1 MLCKSMENKIVKFCL
16 LVWGMLLYGV
26 IHGSIARLFFSKF
39 AGISE
44 VIYSAYNSSE
54 LLSVYTV
61 VILTCATFYF
71 ACRNYGNH
79 YFSWNKLYV
88 ELVAIEVLWFIP
100 YDWKV
105 SSVGVFP
112 ISLFHLGVIL
122 VFALIVA
129 DIVRWLYNHYEVRPI
144 ANELPYTIDTISEV
158 QMDDERALYA
168 DNILSR
174 IQAVENDSDSY
185 AIIVYGEWGAGKTV
199 FLKYIEHKLSAKRQE
214 VLLFNP
220 WKCQTPQQ
228 INSDFLS
235 LLAGLLKKYD
245 SSLEKP
251 FLRYSDL
258 LDSIGAPKGIEYL
271 LSLFG
276 NQDETLT
283 EIRDHLIE
291 SLSQI
296 KVPVY
301 ILIDDLDRMDADE
314 ILAVVRLIRN
324 TANFPYLKFLVMCD
338 RTYLLEK
345 LTERNISPEYLQKIF
360 MAEFYLPSIYSE
372 YPCVDACKEDVS
384 KMTNDIFVN
393 GFFKNLYFTNSAIIE
408 KSLKNIRQAKRFAR
422 ELVTDWDFAK
432 NNKSGQQYEIWY
444 NDYIWIEL
452 LRYTN
457 LACYQKLELTPTEYF
472 DVRQNSRYK
481 VNMYVLKEKYLS
493 KEYQEKLEVLI
504 LQNIFR
510 YKDDGSVSF
519 RSMSLLEN
527 YDKYFSFGKSTGH
540 LSHSEYID
548 LLHHNG
554 SKEELDEK
562 VASMSVNKVFSLQH
576 LVMMTKPQKLSLELQ
591 KGYLDIFYA
600 LCSRLSSAAIQK
612 LVEQKVNSLFGSH
625 DDADSKK
632 DYLKG
637 RLKETSGNYKE
648 VLASNGICRQL
659 LILLDDSMPT
669 IFAKDEL
676 KAIIRDNFKKYL
688 AQHQCDAADIVRNTQ
703 LNRVVSLSVLE
714 YPVEDEVGYLYSEY
728 DCLVFDEIIECFS
741 RHKSQNLQA
750 AKDFETL
757 ELSDD
762 LPQPAYDDA
771 VEEKQDEIQR
781 LFGSLENFEKY
792 KAECFVS

>member
-1 MLCKSMENKIVKFCL
+1 MLCKSLDNKIVRFCL
-16 LVWGMLLYGV
+16 LIWGMLLYGV

-44 VIYSAYNSSE
+44 VIYSAYSSSE
-54 LLSVYTV
+54 LLSVFTA
-61 VILTCATFYF
+61 VILTCATIYL
-71 ACRNYGNH
+71 ASRNYDNH
-79 YFSWNKLYV
+79 HYSWNKLFL
-88 ELVAIEVLWFIP
+88 ELVAIEVLWYIP

-105 SSVGVFP
+105 ASVGSSP
-112 ISLFHLGVIL
+112 IPLLHYGVIL
-122 VFALIVA
+122 VIALIVS
-129 DIVRWLYNHYEVRPI
+129 DVVRWLYNHYEIRPV
-144 ANELPYTIDTISEV
+144 AAELSYTIDSISDV
-158 QMDDERALYA
+158 QIDAERAQYA
-168 DNILSR
+168 DNILAR
-174 IQAVENDSDSY
+174 LQAVGNDSESY

-199 FLKYIEHKLSAKRQE
+199 FLNYIDRKLRDARQE

-235 LLAGLLKKYD
+235 LLAGMLKKYD

-258 LDSIGAPKGIEYL
+258 LDSIGAPKGVEYL

-276 NQDETLT
+276 NKDETLT
-283 EIRDHLIE
+283 DIKDHIIE
-291 SLSQI
+291 SLAQI
-296 KVPVY
+296 KIPVY

-324 TANFPYLKFLVMCD
+324 TANFPYLKFLVMSD
-338 RTYLLEK
+338 RGYLFKKLSEK
-345 LTERNISPEYLQKIF
+345 NVSQEYLQKIF
-360 MAEFYLPSIYSE
+360 MAEFHLPSIYSE
-372 YPCVDACKEDVS
+372 YPCLEACKEDVR
-384 KMTNDIFVN
+384 KMTNEGFVN
-393 GFFKNLYFTNSAIIE
+393 GFFENLFDADSALIE

-432 NNKSGQQYEIWY
+432 NNKSGQQYEIWF
-444 NDYIWIEL
+444 NDYFWIEL

-457 LACYQKLELTPTEYF
+457 LDFYQKLQHAPSDFF
-472 DVRQNSRYK
+472 DVKLNAQHK

-493 KEYQEKLEVLI
+493 KEDKEKLDIKI
-504 LQNIFR
+504 LEKIFR

-519 RSMSLLEN
+519 RCMSLIEN

-540 LSHSEYID
+540 LRHSEYID

-562 VASMSVNKVFSLQH
+562 VASMSVNKVLSLQH

-612 LVEQKVNSLFGSH
+612 LVEQKMNSLFGSH
-625 DDADSKK
+625 DDANGKK

-659 LILLDDSMPT
+659 ILHDDSMPT
-669 IFAKDEL
+669 IFMKDEL

-688 AQHQCDAADIVRNTQ
+688 ALHKCDAADIVRNTQ
-703 LNRVVSLSVLE
+703 LNRVVSSSVLE

-741 RHKSQNLQA
+741 RHKSQNLRA

-771 VEEKQDEIQR
+771 AEEKQDEIQR